1 MEDVIVE
8 IPAEEAEWQPPVLKT
23 EVREEQPE
31 TGSGQSVADVFF
43 MQYVICILLMTLLLV
58 VRLYDEALFRSVTD
72 TFQARTHAPSAP
84 WAEEL
89 LLMVKN
95 LWS

>member
-23 EVREEQPE
+23 ELREEHPPKE
-31 TGSGQSVADVFF
+31 SGQSAADVFF
-43 MQYVICILLMTLLLV
+43 MQYVICILLLTLLLV
-58 VRLYDEALFRSVTD
+58 VRLYDEALFKSVTD
-72 TFQARTHAPSAP
+72 TFQARTHAPSEP

-89 LLMVKN
+89 ILMVRG